1 MQSSIVVHRVIVSVH
16 VVAPCRICMSR
27 IKKCSSSKSLNEK
40 GMELLRLLLL
50 VEEQV
55 LLIGKSGQIGVDSG

>member
-27 IKKCSSSKSLNEK
+27 IEKCSSSKSLNEK
-40 GMELLRLLLL
+40 GMELMLLLL

>member
-1 MQSSIVVHRVIVSVH
+1 
-16 VVAPCRICMSR
+16 MSR
-27 IKKCSSSKSLNEK
+27 IEKCSSSKSLNGK
-40 GMELLRLLLL
+40 GMELMRLLL